1 MEVLL
6 SSDPVAVERAAA
18 ALDRGEVIAIPTE
31 TVYGLAALP
40 AADSVERL
48 IQAKQRST
56 DKGIQLLVDSI
67 GQAAQLCVLSA
78 AAARLAQ
85 EFWPGGL
92 TLVLDRLPGSD
103 LPLLLGG
110 GRATLGLRLPDHDLP
125 RALVRM
131 LGPLAASSANV
142 TGRPPATTAEVVID
156 SLSDVVSLVVDDGP
170 VRGGVSSTVVD
181 CSGPAANAPVVL
193 REGAIATSQILAALG
208 QEYTSGREAQR
219 SLKSRAPTG
228 GRVI

>member
-1 MEVLL
+1 MEIVR
-6 SSDPVAVERAAA
+6 SDAPGAIERAAD
-18 ALDRGEVIAIPTE
+18 ALARGEVICIPTE

-40 AADSVERL
+40 RAHSVERL
-48 IQAKQRST
+48 IAAKHRSA

-67 GQAAQLCVLSA
+67 SQAAQLCVLSA
-78 AAARLAQ
+78 AAARLAHA
-85 EFWPGGL
+85 FWPGGL
-92 TLVLDRLPGSD
+92 TLVLDRLPESD

-125 RALVRM
+125 RGLARM

-142 TGRPPATTAEVVID
+142 TGMPPATKAQMVID

-193 REGAIATSQILAALG
+193 REGAIPTSEIFAALG
-208 QEYTSGREAQR
+208 QEYTSG
-219 SLKSRAPTG
+219 
-228 GRVI
+228 